1 MIKSCEGV
9 ELEPGDVVEIIHR
22 PLGVPR
28 GEDFVGQVG
37 VVEYGGVD
45 SCGVRAHRKGQPEHE
60 EVWCYANEFLALQH
74 QACNTGDDKGIS
86 EFIEAF

>member
-1 MIKSCEGV
+1 MIESCEGV
-9 ELEPGDVVEIIHR
+9 ELKPGDVVEIIHR
-22 PLGVPR
+22 PLGVPG

-37 VVEYGGVD
+37 VVVRGGVNNC
-45 SCGVRAHRKGQPEHE
+45 SVRAHRKVRPQCK
-60 EVWCYANEFLALQH
+60 EVWYYLNKFLALQH